1 MKTVS
6 IGNFIFVCFF
16 GLSFKTGHLIS
27 SGQAVERRTRK
38 TLPALS
44 GDRTEMLFRNKQK
57 WKNKIAHET
66 EIHLIAIYLDGI
78 RSKTVIVNCVNS
90 NARQP
95 PNGSTNIDRIVRR
108 RFAIIVSMLPTTEL
122 NGTTLDWSIEIE
134 SDLCVCT
141 AWSWETES
149 IQGIRREQNKVQ
161 YKKIRHIF
169 STRTKLNNEN
179 WILICIFYL

>member
-134 SDLCVCT
+134 SDLCVCVWLE
-141 AWSWETES
+141 AGKPKASKES
-149 IQGIRREQNKVQ
+149 EENKIKNDI
-161 YKKIRHIF
+161 KKIRHIF

-179 WILICIFYL
+179 